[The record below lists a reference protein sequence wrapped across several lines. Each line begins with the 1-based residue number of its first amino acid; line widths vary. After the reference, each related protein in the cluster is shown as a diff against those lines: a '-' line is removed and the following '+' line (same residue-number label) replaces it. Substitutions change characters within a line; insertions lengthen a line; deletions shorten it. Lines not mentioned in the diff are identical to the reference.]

1 MDRTMIGA
9 FGGLLS
15 KLAMLAIVLGG
26 AVAIYGYTASNVV
39 PLSRAGQGSGVV
51 TPYTIS
57 GTPVYTLNAL
67 SPQSIDSVQVTLSAA
82 PATGATLKA
91 QLRSGGTWFT
101 CTSSGASLTCPTTGE
116 TVTAN
121 GTMSLTVVAAD

>member
-1 MDRTMIGA
+1 MIGA

-15 KLAMLAIVLGG
+15 KLAMLALVLGS

-67 SPQSIDSVQVTLSAA
+67 SPQVIDSVQVTLSAS

-101 CTSSGASLTCPTTGE
+101 CTASGASLTCPTTGE

-121 GTMSLTVVAAD
+121 GTMALSVVAAD